1 MNCVQ
6 LVGRLTRDPE
16 IRYSDSGSSV
26 GRFTVAIDRRFKQG
40 EADFVSCVAFGKSAE
55 FLEKYFRKGQRIG
68 LVGRIQTGSYQNQEG
83 KTVYTTDVIADN
95 LEFVDSKQASDSQNQ
110 GSRYQP
116 QSRPAP
122 SSAIPDGFMNIP
134 DGVDDEGL
142 PFN

>member
-6 LVGRLTRDPE
+6 IVGRLTRDPE
-16 IRYSDSGSSV
+16 IRYTDAGMSI
-26 GRFTVAIDRRFKQG
+26 GRFTVAVNRRGKQD
-40 EADFVSCVAFGKSAE
+40 EADFISCVAFGKSAE

-68 LVGRIQTGSYQNQEG
+68 LIGRIQTGSYQNQEG
-83 KTVYTTDVIADN
+83 NTVYTTDVIADN
-95 LEFVDSKQASDSQNQ
+95 LEFVENKQDSGAKTQN
-110 GSRYQP
+110 YQP

-122 SSAIPDGFMNIP
+122 SSALPDGFMNIP

>member
-16 IRYSDSGSSV
+16 IRYTDGGSSI

-40 EADFVSCVAFGKSAE
+40 EADFIPCVAFGKSAE

-68 LVGRIQTGSYQNQEG
+68 VVGRIQTGSYQNQEG
-83 KTVYTTDVIADN
+83 KTVYTTDVIVDS
-95 LEFVDSKQASDSQNQ
+95 LEFVENKQDSGTQNQ
-110 GSRYQP
+110 GYQP
-116 QSRPAP
+116 QSRPATN
-122 SSAIPDGFMNIP
+122 SVIPDGFMNVP